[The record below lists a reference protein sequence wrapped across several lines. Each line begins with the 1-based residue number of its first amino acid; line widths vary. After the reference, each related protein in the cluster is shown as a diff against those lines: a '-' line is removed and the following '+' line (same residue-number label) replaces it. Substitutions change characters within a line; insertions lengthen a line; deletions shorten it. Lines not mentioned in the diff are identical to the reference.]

1 MPARSCIL
9 NCGHTKIIND
19 HLACQSCRCISLWQ
33 ESATCSSRSANE
45 CVCKYGRAGTLRLAA
60 GRLVALRE
68 PSIRGRGVEWRRT
81 TGQKQVAR
89 QCTTKSRSRPFEKT
103 WVGLLQSSQQ
113 TRPLPKSYRANSW
126 GLNSQHAV
134 VLYQC

>member
-1 MPARSCIL
+1 MKSNYL
-9 NCGHTKIIND
+9 SGHIETFND

-33 ESATCSSRSANE
+33 ESATSASRSANE
-45 CVCKYGRAGTLRLAA
+45 CLCKYGRAGTLRLAPS
-60 GRLVALRE
+60 RLVALRE
-68 PSIRGRGVEWRRT
+68 PSIGGGRVECRRT
-81 TGQKQVAR
+81 AGQKQVAR
-89 QCTTKSRSRPFEKT
+89 RCTTKCDHVFFEKT
-103 WVGLLQSSQQ
+103 WVGLLKSSQQ